1 MSGAGRRPEAVFFDV
16 GYTLVWFQPSVREIA
31 QIALREIG
39 VEATDE
45 QIHEAFHA
53 VWRKDDED
61 AATRRFPATEAYD
74 QEMQIW
80 REREFLR
87 GVGVEDEARLAAYI
101 ARVAEIYR
109 APGTL
114 RLYDD
119 VLPALDRLQRAGMRL
134 GIVSN
139 WSWNLRRRL
148 EQVGLQY
155 RFDAV
160 VASAYAGCQK
170 PNPDIF
176 RQALEQMGVVAE
188 RVVHIGDLYATDV
201 VGARAAGIEPILL
214 DRYGKAG
221 EVDCPVIRSLDELP
235 DWADGAL

>member
-1 MSGAGRRPEAVFFDV
+1 MSGASRRPEAVFFDV
-16 GYTLVWFQPSVREIA
+16 GYTLVWFQPTVREIA
-31 QIALREIG
+31 QRALREIG

-45 QIHEAFHA
+45 QIHEAFQA
-53 VWRKDDED
+53 VWRQEGED

-74 QEMQIW
+74 QEMQVW
-80 REREFLR
+80 HEREFLR
-87 GVGVEDEARLAAYI
+87 AVGVEDQARLEAYM

-148 EQVGLQY
+148 EQVGLQDH
-155 RFDAV
+155 FEVV

-176 RQALEQMGVVAE
+176 RQALGLMGVAAE
-188 RVVHIGDLYATDV
+188 RAAHIGDLYATDV

-221 EVDCPVIRSLDELP
+221 EVDCRVIRSLDELP
-235 DWADGAL
+235 EWPDGAL